1 VEEGISVTEDD
12 SVEGKCRVLDI
23 GFETDSFTDR
33 ESKYKYVYNL
43 TMNIILYYSM
53 LIVVSFLSL
62 INQFHFVIV

>member
-1 VEEGISVTEDD
+1 VEEGISETEDD